1 MTLGTIET
9 VAAAFGILSVY
20 LSTRQIVWSWPTAL
34 INLSL
39 YAAYFFAERLY
50 ALTVLQGV
58 FIAISIYGWYEWL
71 HGGAQHSALRV
82 SRIPV
87 RLALALT
94 GLGAV
99 TWVSTHQLDPYRPLT
114 RIDANRPVP
123 ADVKPLPVQV
133 VAMDWKWLFLYP
145 EQGIATV
152 NEVAAPVDRPIA
164 FHITATSVMNV
175 SYDASTHAWA
185 AVCSSGVQGR
195 HWSNM
200 SASGARVRLSWLTPS
215 TSPSRCWSAGL
226 M

>member
-1 MTLGTIET
+1 MTLGTIEA

-99 TWVSTHQLDPYRPLT
+99 TWVALIYALRRFTEDPSPV
-114 RIDANRPVP
+114 IDAALTTMSLIAQWMMARKYVECWLLWTAVNLVSVP
-123 ADVKPLPVQV
+123 FFLIRGDLPTAIQYLVFLGLAPWGYVQWR
-133 VAMDWKWLFLYP
+133 ASLRL
-145 EQGIATV
+145 
-152 NEVAAPVDRPIA
+152 AA
-164 FHITATSVMNV
+164 
-175 SYDASTHAWA
+175 
-185 AVCSSGVQGR
+185 
-195 HWSNM
+195 
-200 SASGARVRLSWLTPS
+200 
-215 TSPSRCWSAGL
+215 
-226 M
+226 